1 MFETGNTIFDR
12 YEVLSHLGEG
22 GMGHVYK
29 VLDKETQQILAL
41 KTLIP
46 KAGTS
51 TNAIIRFR
59 KEFAAMQSLNH
70 PNIIKAYNFHELN
83 EISQS
88 EQIFAFT
95 MELVEGRDLDSLI
108 YQDSSQNIA
117 LDISPLS
124 ILNKLSILE
133 KIADGL
139 TYAHKHNLIHRD
151 LKPANIMISRIKI
164 DDSEDDFIVK
174 IADFGLAQQE
184 SEGAD
189 MSQSSNR
196 IGTAYYMSPEQ
207 HRGEELDARTDIYS
221 FGILAYEL
229 ITGQRPF
236 DGSTTFKLFLAH
248 VSEGIPEAIKVNPET
263 PKWISTMIEI
273 CGEKEKKHR
282 YGSMNEILELIR
294 NKKDKQADN
303 KKGLIQKIASSLFR
317 NKSNFS

>member
-29 VLDKETQQILAL
+29 VFDQETKQVLAL

-46 KAGTS
+46 KVGTNI
-51 TNAIIRFR
+51 NAITRFR

-70 PNIIKAYNFHELN
+70 ANIIKAYNFHELN
-83 EISQS
+83 TISQS

-95 MELVEGRDLDSLI
+95 MELVEGKDLDSLI
-108 YQDSSQNIA
+108 YVDTTQDNPPLSLADKLIILENIA
-117 LDISPLS
+117 
-124 ILNKLSILE
+124 E
-133 KIADGL
+133 GL

-151 LKPANIMISRIKI
+151 LKPANIMISRITR
-164 DDSEDDFIVK
+164 DNSEDDFIVK

-184 SEGAD
+184 SEAAD

-236 DGSTTFKLFLAH
+236 DGGTTFKLFLAH

-263 PKWISTMIEI
+263 PRWLSTMIEI
-273 CGEKEKKHR
+273 CGEKEKNHR
-282 YGSMNEILELIR
+282 YKSMEEIL
-294 NKKDKQADN
+294 
-303 KKGLIQKIASSLFR
+303 GLIKHKRVKNLGESKGITLLYKKLHSRFFLRSF
-317 NKSNFS
+317 